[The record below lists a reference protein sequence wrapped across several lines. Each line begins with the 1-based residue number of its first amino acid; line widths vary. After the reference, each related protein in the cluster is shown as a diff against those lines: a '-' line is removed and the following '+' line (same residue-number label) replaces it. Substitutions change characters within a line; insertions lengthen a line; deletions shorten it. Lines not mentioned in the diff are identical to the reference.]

1 MFYKIYDATV
11 EYLESVMD
19 GEYIHYRSGN
29 TITASDEKPLA
40 LIQFSDDEIFAIPS
54 EELRK
59 NLVDFAENFK
69 IPKKIQENAKKALR
83 WRAEGHKGGTSV
95 GWNTARILARGGTIG
110 ERKIRHISKYFPRHE
125 VDKKAEGFH
134 VGEKGFPSPGRVAW
148 CLAGDTLISLADGT
162 TKTIQEI
169 VENKLQVEVLSYNVD
184 LDKIEA
190 KPITNWFKNRSKS
203 TDFIFVKEQ
212 EKSTRYRGI
221 RVTPEHPIYTKEDGW
236 LDAKDVNQKTVFYLN
251 KKFNQTQHEV
261 LLGTCL
267 GDACITK
274 SNDYNNLAS
283 RLTLNHCIKQ
293 EDYIIEK
300 ARLLNLDTNLL
311 YNVSKTGYGVNGKVV
326 SIKKSL
332 PVLNYYRNIM
342 YPNGKKVVSQ
352 NWLDE
357 LSNISIAFWFMD
369 DGSYHFRE
377 GKNNQYRLH
386 TEGFDIDSIGRIS
399 NYFNNLGWKHS
410 VLKRENCEGF
420 YISFSQTV
428 TNKIAEA
435 IAPYVCDSMLYKLP
449 ESFHNRDYKLST
461 VSTEYVDYLE
471 PVNIKNVKQIERKHT
486 GLRHGLT
493 TKYNIEIQDNNNYFA
508 NGMLVHNCLWGG
520 DEAWIWAKKIV
531 EKLDKVDMND
541 TVNFR
546 YIPKAERDALPD
558 SDFGFVD
565 GDRRLFPIVIE
576 DDVMAAARL
585 IGRAKGLSDNDK
597 EAVKAKI
604 IKIAKDKGF
613 AIPKTWKAEMSDD
626 LESELSENVL
636 FSAAKDDIFDI
647 TVENKVFTLQVIEV
661 KELQ

>member
-19 GEYIHYRSGN
+19 GEYIQYRSGN

-59 NLVDFAENFK
+59 NLVDFAESFK
-69 IPKKIQENAKKALR
+69 IPKKVQENAKRALR

-125 VDKKAEGFH
+125 VDKKAEGFYQ
-134 VGEKGFPSPGRVAW
+134 GEKGFPSPGRVA
-148 CLAGDTLISLADGT
+148 
-162 TKTIQEI
+162 
-169 VENKLQVEVLSYNVD
+169 
-184 LDKIEA
+184 
-190 KPITNWFKNRSKS
+190 
-203 TDFIFVKEQ
+203 
-212 EKSTRYRGI
+212 
-221 RVTPEHPIYTKEDGW
+221 
-236 LDAKDVNQKTVFYLN
+236 
-251 KKFNQTQHEV
+251 
-261 LLGTCL
+261 
-267 GDACITK
+267 
-274 SNDYNNLAS
+274 
-283 RLTLNHCIKQ
+283 
-293 EDYIIEK
+293 
-300 ARLLNLDTNLL
+300 
-311 YNVSKTGYGVNGKVV
+311 
-326 SIKKSL
+326 
-332 PVLNYYRNIM
+332 
-342 YPNGKKVVSQ
+342 
-352 NWLDE
+352 
-357 LSNISIAFWFMD
+357 
-369 DGSYHFRE
+369 
-377 GKNNQYRLH
+377 
-386 TEGFDIDSIGRIS
+386 FD
-399 NYFNNLGWKHS
+399 
-410 VLKRENCEGF
+410 
-420 YISFSQTV
+420 
-428 TNKIAEA
+428 
-435 IAPYVCDSMLYKLP
+435 
-449 ESFHNRDYKLST
+449 
-461 VSTEYVDYLE
+461 
-471 PVNIKNVKQIERKHT
+471 
-486 GLRHGLT
+486 
-493 TKYNIEIQDNNNYFA
+493 
-508 NGMLVHNCLWGG
+508 LWGG
-520 DEAWIWAKKIV
+520 DEAWDWTKKIV

-613 AIPKTWKAEMSDD
+613 AIPKTWKVEMSDD